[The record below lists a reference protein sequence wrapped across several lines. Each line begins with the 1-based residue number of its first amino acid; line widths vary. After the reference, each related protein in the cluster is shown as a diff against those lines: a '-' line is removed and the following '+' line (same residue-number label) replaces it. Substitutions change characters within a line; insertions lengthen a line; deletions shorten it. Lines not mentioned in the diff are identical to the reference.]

1 MLKHRFPLS
10 WTATQRTPSTW
21 SCATPSSGDTSSKV
35 WRDVSC
41 VKHFAYL
48 EILPFPC
55 GHCWFLYLFP
65 LPLSPSSDTSPLTD
79 PSYLEPVPNLD
90 GGEGHSEHIL
100 FGTNVDLS
108 APSEDGPTQP
118 TPGDG
123 SGGSQDDLSGNEPP
137 VVEQPH
143 PPASADGEIDRNDPS
158 ESGTPPQELGQDDA
172 KRDRQDFKTDLQL
185 QENHD

>member
-1 MLKHRFPLS
+1 MLKHSFPLH
-10 WTATQRTPSTW
+10 WTAAQRTPSTW

-55 GHCWFLYLFP
+55 GHCWLLHVFP
-65 LPLSPSSDTSPLTD
+65 LPLIDL
-79 PSYLEPVPNLD
+79 SYLEPVPNLD
-90 GGEGHSEHIL
+90 GGEGHSEHFL

-118 TPGDG
+118 SPEDG

-143 PPASADGEIDRNDPS
+143 PPASADREIDRNDPS
-158 ESGTPPQELGQDDA
+158 ESGTLPQELGQDDA
-172 KRDRQDFKTDLQL
+172 KRDRQDLKTDPQL
-185 QENHD
+185 HENHD